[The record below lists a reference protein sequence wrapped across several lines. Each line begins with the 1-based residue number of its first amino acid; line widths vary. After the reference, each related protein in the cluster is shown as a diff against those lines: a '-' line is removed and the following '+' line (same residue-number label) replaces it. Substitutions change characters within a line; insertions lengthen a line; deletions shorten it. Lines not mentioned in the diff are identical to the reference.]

1 VETSRLCFGER
12 VIAMTVSVGVAVR
25 GPADRMIE
33 PIIARADDALYRAK
47 AGGRN
52 RVETEPALGA
62 G

>member
-1 VETSRLCFGER
+1 
-12 VIAMTVSVGVAVR
+12 VAVR